1 MDILV
6 LYMLMKE
13 DFTVLDE
20 KTIKI
25 VQSTAPVLK
34 EHSSEIGKRFY
45 SLLFSKAPDL
55 YNLFNQTNQK
65 RGIQQEALGYSVYAA
80 GEHITNLEKLTPVI
94 RRITEKHRAIGVVAD
109 HYPVVGETLLEAVKD
124 VLGDAATDEILEAW
138 GKAYG
143 YIADAFIGIEKELYE
158 EAKNTPG
165 GWDGYRT
172 FTIDKKEKETNSVTS
187 YYLKPTDGGAIA
199 SYEPGQYLTLW
210 AEIPGE
216 KYKHIRHYSL
226 SDVPGKEYYRIS
238 VKREEG
244 HGEAPT
250 GIVSNYLSSE
260 LDVGDKL
267 EFSSPAGDFIL
278 DKSGSPV
285 VLISGGIG
293 LTPLMSMLNTI
304 VENETNRKVTFI
316 HATANSTEH
325 AFKEHVKQ
333 LSTTHHSIK
342 SFVVYESP
350 TDADR
355 RAQNY
360 TKEGRIDLEFLK
372 EVVSA
377 KDESQ
382 FYLCGSI
389 PFMKAINQ
397 ALTERNVSKN
407 HIHFEA
413 FNPLAILGES

>member
-1 MDILV
+1 
-6 LYMLMKE
+6 MK
-13 DFTVLDE
+13 LDE
-20 KTIKI
+20 KTIQI

-34 EHSSEIGKRFY
+34 EHSADIGKRFY

-80 GEHITNLEKLTPVI
+80 GEHLTNLEELTPII
-94 RRITEKHRAIGVVAD
+94 RRITEKHRAIGVVAE

-124 VLGDAATDEILEAW
+124 VLGDVATNEILEAW

-143 YIADAFIGIEKELYE
+143 YIADTFIGIEQELYE

-165 GWDGYRT
+165 GWEGFRS

-187 YYLKPTDGGAIA
+187 YYLKPTDEGTIA

-210 AEIPGE
+210 TEIPGE

-226 SDVPGKEYYRIS
+226 SDVPGKDYYRIS

-244 HGEAPT
+244 HGETPN

-260 LDVGDKL
+260 LNVGDTI

-278 DKSGSPV
+278 DKSDSPV

-293 LTPLMSMLNTI
+293 VTPLMSMLNTI
-304 VENETNRKVTFI
+304 VENKTNRKVTFI
-316 HATANSTEH
+316 HATAHSEEH

-333 LSTTHHSIK
+333 LSTTYDNIK

-350 TDADR
+350 TEADR
-355 RAQNY
+355 SAQNY
-360 TKEGRIDLEFLK
+360 NKEGRIDLEFLK
-372 EVVSA
+372 EVIFA

-382 FYLCGSI
+382 FYFCGSL
-389 PFMKAINQ
+389 PFMEAINK
-397 ALTERNVSKN
+397 ALKEWNVPKN

-413 FNPLAILGES
+413 FNPLAILDDN

>member
-1 MDILV
+1 ME
-6 LYMLMKE
+6 E

-34 EHSSEIGKRFY
+34 EHSAEIGKRFY
-45 SLLFSKAPDL
+45 SLLFSKVPDL

-65 RGIQQEALGYSVYAA
+65 KGVQQEALAYAVYAA
-80 GEHITNLEKLTPVI
+80 GENITNLEKLTPVI
-94 RRITEKHRAIGVVAD
+94 RRITEKHRAIGVVAE

-124 VLGDAATDEILEAW
+124 VLGDVATDEILEAW

-143 YIADAFIGIEKELYE
+143 YIADAFINIENELYE
-158 EAKNTPG
+158 KTKNAPG
-165 GWDGYRT
+165 GWEGFRS
-172 FTIDKKEKETNSVTS
+172 FTIDNKEKETNSVTS
-187 YYLKPTDGGAIA
+187 YYLKPTDGGTIA

-226 SDVPGKEYYRIS
+226 SDAPGKDYYRIS
-238 VKREEG
+238 VKKEKGR
-244 HGEAPT
+244 GEAPN

-260 LDVGDKL
+260 LNVGDKL
-267 EFSSPAGDFIL
+267 EFSAPAGDFIL
-278 DKSGSPV
+278 DKSNAPL

-293 LTPLMSMLNTI
+293 VTPLMSMLNAI
-304 VENETNRKVTFI
+304 VENGTNREVAFI
-316 HATANSTEH
+316 HATANSDEH
-325 AFKEHVKQ
+325 AFREHVKQ
-333 LSTTHHSIK
+333 LSTTHDNIK
-342 SFVVYESP
+342 SFVAYDHP
-350 TDADR
+350 TEADR
-355 RAQNY
+355 SAQNY
-360 TKEGRIDLEFLK
+360 NKEGFIDLDFLK

-377 KDESQ
+377 KDESE
-382 FYLCGSI
+382 FYFCGSI
-389 PFMKAINQ
+389 PFMEAINR
-397 ALTERNVSKN
+397 ALNEWNVPKD